1 MDQDFR
7 VTFSAG
13 EVMNLLSALQV
24 QEQFLHERLKVGT
37 CEEKDS
43 YNLSMTTSAINKILK
58 VANENDIQIPEQIL
72 KGLN

>member
-24 QEQFLHERLKVGT
+24 QEQFLHERLKAGT
-37 CEEKDS
+37 CEEKVTRKS
-43 YNLSMTTSAINKILK
+43 
-58 VANENDIQIPEQIL
+58 
-72 KGLN
+72 